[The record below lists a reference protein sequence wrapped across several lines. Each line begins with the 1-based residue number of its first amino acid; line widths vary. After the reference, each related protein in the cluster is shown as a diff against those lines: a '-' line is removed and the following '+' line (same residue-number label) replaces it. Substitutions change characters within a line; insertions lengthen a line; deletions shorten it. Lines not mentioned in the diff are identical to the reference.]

1 MQLWQQAHS
10 MKLTAILF
18 VSFAVL
24 LLVGLYAWRQMDY
37 RSDAREKARLLATRL
52 EGPPLFTSSI
62 VADLP
67 EPARRYFQF
76 TIAEGTPLHT
86 VATIS
91 MRGQFA
97 MGTKDSPNYMP
108 MSAEQVLAAPEG
120 FIWEMSGGSGLMRIT
135 GSDSASWTRFWL
147 AGAVPVARAG
157 GTTDHKLSG
166 LGRYASEAVF
176 WTPAAVLP
184 SERVNWEAVDENTAR
199 MTLTHNGVSQ
209 SVDVKVDADG
219 RPVEVVLQ
227 RWSNANADK
236 EYRFQPF
243 GGYLSEFQNFLGFQ
257 LPTHVEAGNFFGTD
271 DYFSFFIAD
280 VSNIRF
286 EQ

>member
-1 MQLWQQAHS
+1 
-10 MKLTAILF
+10 MKTAAFLLIAF
-18 VSFAVL
+18 VAL
-24 LLVGLYAWRQMDY
+24 LLAGLYLWRMLDY
-37 RSDAREKARLLATRL
+37 RSDAREKDRLLATRP
-52 EGPPLFTSSI
+52 EAPQLFSNRM
-62 VADLP
+62 VEDLP

-76 TIAEGTPLHT
+76 TILEGTPLHT
-86 VATIS
+86 VAEIS

-97 MGTKDSPNYMP
+97 MGTKDAPNYIP

-120 FIWEMSGGSGLMRIT
+120 FIWQMYGGSGLMRIS

-147 AGAVPVARAG
+147 AGVVPVARAG
-157 GTTDHKLSG
+157 SDADHGLSG
-166 LGRYASEAVF
+166 FGRYASEAIF

-184 SERVNWEAVDENTAR
+184 SETVVWEAVDENTAR
-199 MTLTHNGVSQ
+199 VTLTRNTFSQ

-243 GGYLSEFQNFLGFQ
+243 GGYLSEFRNFSGFQ
-257 LPTHVEAGNFFGTD
+257 VPTHVEAGNLFGTD
-271 DYFSFFIAD
+271 DYFPFFIAD
-280 VSNIRF
+280 VSDIRF
-286 EQ
+286 VQ